1 MKTTVENTIIVFTK
15 VPELGKVKTRLA
27 QTTGNETAVAVYK
40 KLLRHTHKVVTQSN
54 DHLNVFYGGHIP
66 SPDPWFP
73 NANQRFLQPEGDLG
87 DRMWH
92 GVKTSSENGATKVIL
107 LGCDCPSLSPQ
118 HIQTAF
124 EKLNSHDIVIGPAD
138 DGGYYL
144 LGMNVPT
151 PYLFEDMPWSTE
163 KLLEITLEKIKENN
177 HTYFLLETLSDL
189 DYWEDLPETWK
200 KEFSK

>member
-1 MKTTVENTIIVFTK
+1 MENTILVFTK

-27 QTTGNETAVAVYK
+27 KTTGNETAVAVYK
-40 KLLRHTHKVVTQSN
+40 KLLQHTHEVVSKSS
-54 DHLNVFYGGHIP
+54 DHLKVFYGGHIP

-73 NANQRFLQPEGDLG
+73 NATNRFLQPDGDLG

-92 GVKTSSENGATKVIL
+92 GVETSAQQGASKIIL
-107 LGCDCPSLSPQ
+107 LGCDCPTLSKS
-118 HIQTAF
+118 HIQQAF
-124 EKLNSHDIVIGPAD
+124 EQLNSNDIVIGPAN

-144 LGMNVPT
+144 LGMKTPT
-151 PYLFEDMPWSTE
+151 SYLFENMPWSTE
-163 KLLEITLEKIKENN
+163 KLLEVTLEKIKENN
-177 HTYFLLETLSDL
+177 HTYHLLETLSDL